1 MDKIDRMDLADIG
14 HPRKMAE
21 AVLGL
26 IPTPQFPLPI
36 DDVAMALDIRAIQE
50 IEGAAFEGALLT
62 NESKSNAAILVRA
75 GVIETRRRFT
85 IGHELGH
92 YLMPLH
98 FPSADGFRCSKE
110 DMRREEGLGLTG
122 KPMWEAQANAFASE
136 LLMPTTEY
144 RLRLRKAGGP
154 SLESLVLLSEVF
166 GVSKL
171 ACAMTLMRI
180 GDDTTAFVV
189 SQRGVIRR
197 IFRNSDFP
205 FISLQN
211 GMPLPKGSFA
221 SQSGAAE
228 NSVSDCEPIDPCH
241 WLSKDINELELF
253 EQTLF
258 QEDGWALTMLTA
270 EFADD
275 EFADDE

>member
-26 IPTPQFPLPI
+26 MPSPQFPLPI

-75 GVIETRRRFT
+75 GVIDTRRRFT

-98 FPSADGFRCSKE
+98 FPNADGFQCSKE
-110 DMRREEGLGLTG
+110 DMRREEGPGLTG

-154 SLESLVLLSEVF
+154 SLESLVALSDVF

-171 ACAMTLMRI
+171 ACAMTLMRVA
-180 GDDTTAFVV
+180 DDASAFVV
-189 SQRGVIRR
+189 SQKGLIRR
-197 IFRNSDFP
+197 VFRSRDFP

-211 GMPLPKGSFA
+211 GMPLPKNSIA
-221 SQSGAAE
+221 SQIDAADH
-228 NSVSDCEPIDPCH
+228 SISDCEPIDPCH
-241 WLSKDINELELF
+241 WLSKDINGLELF

-258 QEDGWALTMLTA
+258 QEDDWALTMLTA
-270 EFADD
+270 EVPDD
-275 EFADDE
+275 E